1 MMASIKETRDAIKAL
16 PGMTA
21 LHADG
26 EWRVTINLYRLSE
39 RYPDKNTAWCEEK
52 QEEMAYYTTDA
63 EDALATAKKMSEA
76 WVAEAQRD
84 VSADARQV
92 NDAGLTKPQ
101 QEALDAFREAKG
113 RNWKSAPR
121 ANWERASYPGVSADH
136 AAALQQVRNTLGP
149 EWLTKYR
156 APEPEAPEQ
165 RTIDPLAERDYFP
178 EPSASWEAGRE
189 AKTLDDAKELAG
201 VALAKLGLP
210 EPTWRPSAGSVAP
223 WEYADVE
230 VGGREKL
237 VVGAS
242 SGGVVSVSGDPFTPE
257 KRETNV
263 TLARVME
270 ALEPRIN
277 SLRATVTEEAKTEV
291 VGALM
296 KSLEGWGETSRRHEN
311 TLLGERIIVLDK
323 HERAFSQTVNNG
335 EPAIQLKLPS
345 PDLNGVSF
353 MTPESAKKVCDH
365 LAERWPDV

>member
-84 VSADARQV
+84 VSADAGQV

-113 RNWKSAPR
+113 RNWKSALR

-149 EWLTKYR
+149 EWLTI
-156 APEPEAPEQ
+156 P
-165 RTIDPLAERDYFP
+165 
-178 EPSASWEAGRE
+178 
-189 AKTLDDAKELAG
+189 
-201 VALAKLGLP
+201 
-210 EPTWRPSAGSVAP
+210 RPGAGSP
-223 WEYADVE
+223 
-230 VGGREKL
+230 
-237 VVGAS
+237 GAA
-242 SGGVVSVSGDPFTPE
+242 
-257 KRETNV
+257 N
-263 TLARVME
+263 
-270 ALEPRIN
+270 
-277 SLRATVTEEAKTEV
+277 
-291 VGALM
+291 
-296 KSLEGWGETSRRHEN
+296 H
-311 TLLGERIIVLDK
+311 
-323 HERAFSQTVNNG
+323 
-335 EPAIQLKLPS
+335 
-345 PDLNGVSF
+345 
-353 MTPESAKKVCDH
+353 
-365 LAERWPDV
+365 